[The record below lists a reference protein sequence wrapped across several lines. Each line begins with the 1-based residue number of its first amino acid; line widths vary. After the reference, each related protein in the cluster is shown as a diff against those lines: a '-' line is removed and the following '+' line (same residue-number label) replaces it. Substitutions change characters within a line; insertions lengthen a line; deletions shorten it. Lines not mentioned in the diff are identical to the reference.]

1 MTIHREEAATGGR
14 AMDDVVEVTSYSEVV
29 EALRA
34 STKLA
39 VVMDQESEP
48 IRGGTVLRVDG
59 APHTTRRRL
68 LNRLVFREGH
78 TRLRESVLR
87 PGLERDLT
95 LLLARPDP
103 DGLVRA
109 DLVVLA
115 TRVLVELVAA
125 MIGLDEARTPAGLDA
140 LVRLHG
146 ELVAF
151 PRLQTQLRAA
161 APPLPDGDAGLR
173 RAIDRHET
181 AKREFVDRFYRPAIE
196 ARRALAAR
204 HEAGDFTD
212 AELPQDFLM
221 LVAAHDEPRF
231 DDEPDLA
238 VRHAIVDLLHAGTG
252 TTVGAL
258 ARAIDELHRYFR
270 DHPDERPL
278 GTDPAFLTGVVNE
291 TLRLHS
297 ANPAEIRRAVV
308 DITLGGGTRIR
319 AGQFVALRTG
329 YANRD
334 RAVFGEDAE
343 RFDPRRQIPAAIY
356 PYGVAFGSG
365 PHMCYGLPLVM
376 GNEGTDGN
384 LVALVK
390 RLHEAGVRP
399 DPERP
404 ARNRPAIAHADLKT
418 VDSYPVVFGP
428 A

>member
-161 APPLPDGDAGLR
+161 APPLRLTTSSGAAYELGMRETSHGIPIQPFADG
-173 RAIDRHET
+173 
-181 AKREFVDRFYRPAIE
+181 
-196 ARRALAAR
+196 
-204 HEAGDFTD
+204 
-212 AELPQDFLM
+212 
-221 LVAAHDEPRF
+221 
-231 DDEPDLA
+231 
-238 VRHAIVDLLHAGTG
+238 
-252 TTVGAL
+252 
-258 ARAIDELHRYFR
+258 
-270 DHPDERPL
+270 
-278 GTDPAFLTGVVNE
+278 
-291 TLRLHS
+291 
-297 ANPAEIRRAVV
+297 
-308 DITLGGGTRIR
+308 
-319 AGQFVALRTG
+319 
-329 YANRD
+329 
-334 RAVFGEDAE
+334 
-343 RFDPRRQIPAAIY
+343 
-356 PYGVAFGSG
+356 
-365 PHMCYGLPLVM
+365 
-376 GNEGTDGN
+376 
-384 LVALVK
+384 
-390 RLHEAGVRP
+390 
-399 DPERP
+399 
-404 ARNRPAIAHADLKT
+404 
-418 VDSYPVVFGP
+418 
-428 A
+428 

>member
-1 MTIHREEAATGGR
+1 
-14 AMDDVVEVTSYSEVV
+14 
-29 EALRA
+29 
-34 STKLA
+34 
-39 VVMDQESEP
+39 
-48 IRGGTVLRVDG
+48 
-59 APHTTRRRL
+59 
-68 LNRLVFREGH
+68 
-78 TRLRESVLR
+78 VLR

>member
-1 MTIHREEAATGGR
+1 MGSWWRSPG
-14 AMDDVVEVTSYSEVV
+14 S
-29 EALRA
+29 
-34 STKLA
+34 
-39 VVMDQESEP
+39 
-48 IRGGTVLRVDG
+48 
-59 APHTTRRRL
+59 RRS
-68 LNRLVFREGH
+68 F
-78 TRLRESVLR
+78 
-87 PGLERDLT
+87 
-95 LLLARPDP
+95 
-103 DGLVRA
+103 
-109 DLVVLA
+109 
-115 TRVLVELVAA
+115 
-125 MIGLDEARTPAGLDA
+125 
-140 LVRLHG
+140 
-146 ELVAF
+146 
-151 PRLQTQLRAA
+151 

-196 ARRALAAR
+196 ARLALAAR
-204 HEAGDFTD
+204 HEAGELTD

-221 LVAAHDEPRF
+221 LVAAHADPHF

-258 ARAIDELHRYFR
+258 ARVIDELDRYFH

-278 GTDPAFLTGVVNE
+278 GTDPAFLAGAVNE

-308 DITLGGGTRIR
+308 DVTLSGGTRIR

-334 RAVFGEDAE
+334 RTVFGEDAE
-343 RFDPRRQIPAAIY
+343 RFDPHRQIPAAIY

-384 LVALVK
+384 LVTLVK
-390 RLHEAGVRP
+390 RLHEAGMRP

-404 ARNRPAIAHADLKT
+404 ARTRPVIAHADLKT

-428 A
+428 VVFGPVVFGPVVFGPA